1 VRILKSKRG
10 EPQGLIHT
18 IHNSLNMLKKIVEM
32 QNIGGNILKIKTTSI
47 VKLMLIFWVAL
58 LVQIKFNKSAR
69 KTVIKTLYVLG
80 GIVTVLGVVGT
91 TGMLVYKHCKRR
103 TNSELEGES

>member
-1 VRILKSKRG
+1 MRIHKLKRG
-10 EPQGLIHT
+10 KPQGLIHT

-32 QNIGGNILKIKTTSI
+32 QNIGGNIQKMKSI
-47 VKLMLIFWVAL
+47 SIIKLMVIFWVAL

-91 TGMLVYKHCKRR
+91 TGMLVYKHCKKRR
-103 TNSELEGES
+103 NSELEGDS